1 MNCDID
7 CLFITCLKTIFMLV
21 TLEVMNLVLLDIQ
34 HYSGEGNGNTLKYSC
49 LDNPMDGGAWQAAV
63 YGVSES
69 WSIKKLNAKEFM
81 LLNCGVGEDF

>member
-1 MNCDID
+1 MKNLKCLWEFKMGISSMHLEGILMNCDID

-49 LDNPMDGGAWQAAV
+49 LDNPMDGGAW
-63 YGVSES
+63 
-69 WSIKKLNAKEFM
+69 
-81 LLNCGVGEDF
+81 